1 MPQPTTTPTTATAA
15 ELLVQLAGP
24 DATLRQD
31 QGEAISALVDDHARV
46 LLVQRTGWGKSAVY
60 WIATAL
66 RRRQG
71 HGPTLVVSPLLALM
85 RDQVAAA
92 RRLGLAAE
100 TVNSSNVDDWDR
112 IMVQL
117 DDDAIDVLL
126 ISPER
131 LNAPTFRGRLAQ
143 LAPRIGLLVVDEAHC
158 ISDWGHDFRPDYR
171 RIADL
176 LADLSPGTPVLACT
190 ATANDRVTADV
201 ADQLRTRSNDDASE
215 TVTLRGRLGRDSL
228 RLAVVRLDR
237 GEQRLAWLDA
247 FVRRHRPSHGRAG
260 IVYTLTVADAE
271 RTAAFLAGQ
280 GLEAVAYTSNVDPE
294 QRRVVEDRLL
304 ANDVD
309 VVVSTSAL
317 GMGYDKPDL
326 AFVVHLGAPSSPVS
340 WYQQVGRAGRAIET
354 AEVVLLPT
362 GKDEAIW
369 RHFDLAGL
377 PNGDEVADLLAALD
391 DGAASIPQLERA
403 VNMRRSRLQ
412 LLLKV
417 LDVDGA
423 VQKVGSAWQRTDTVW
438 ELDQAHYQRLAQLRR
453 GEHDIMRAF
462 VSGAGTP
469 VDSGCLMQS
478 LAAVL
483 DDPQARPCGRCQGCT
498 GWEPDV
504 ELDPDTLTAAR
515 AHLRTRDVVVG
526 QRRMWPAGLDEVK
539 GRIGAGHGALQGR
552 ALAGGDGSGWDEVV
566 DRLLVSVGPDG
577 TEGPDEAAL
586 DEVVQGLTQVL
597 ARWSWAR
604 RPAAFVPV
612 PSGRLGRLAGIL
624 AARLGELGR
633 LPVVEALVAT
643 DAAPQATMANSPHK
657 AANALAGLHRDDQAA
672 ASLPDGP
679 VVLVDCVTDSG
690 WTLVAAAHRLTDPD
704 ARDVLPLVLTSGP

>member
-1 MPQPTTTPTTATAA
+1 MPSTTSTTTAA
-15 ELLVQLAGP
+15 AGELLVQLAGK

-31 QGEAISALVDDHARV
+31 QGEAIAALVDDHARV

-66 RRRQG
+66 RRRDG

-112 IMVQL
+112 IMAQL

-131 LNAPTFRGRLAQ
+131 LNAPTFRGRLAE
-143 LAPRIGLLVVDEAHC
+143 LAPRVGLLVVDEAHC

-171 RIADL
+171 RIGDL
-176 LADLSPGTPVLACT
+176 LADLSPATPVLACT

-201 ADQLRTRSNDDASE
+201 AAQLGADAPSATGH
-215 TVTLRGRLGRDSL
+215 TVTLRGTLGRDSL

-271 RTAAFLAGQ
+271 RVAAFLSGQ
-280 GLEAVAYTSNVDPE
+280 GLEAVAYTSNVDPD
-294 QRRVVEDRLL
+294 QRREIEDRLL

-340 WYQQVGRAGRAIET
+340 WYQQVGRAGRAIDT

-377 PNGDEVADLLAALD
+377 PNADEVADLLAALD
-391 DGAASIPQLERA
+391 DGASSVPQLERA

-423 VQKVGSAWQRTDTVW
+423 VEKVGSAWQRTGTTW
-438 ELDQAHYQRLAQLRR
+438 ELDQEHYRRLAQLRR
-453 GEHDIMRAF
+453 REHDIMRAF
-462 VSGAGTP
+462 VAGSDTP
-469 VDSGCLMQS
+469 ADSGCLMQS

-504 ELDPDTLTAAR
+504 VIDPDTVTAAR
-515 AHLRTRDVVVG
+515 EHLRTRDVVVG
-526 QRRMWPAGLDEVK
+526 QRRMWPSGLDEVK
-539 GRIGAGHGALQGR
+539 GRIKAGHGALQGR

-566 DRLLVSVGPDG
+566 DRLLASVGADG
-577 TEGPDEAAL
+577 TEGPDDDAL
-586 DEVVQGLTQVL
+586 DEVVDGLTKVL

-604 RPAAFVPV
+604 RPVAFVPI
-612 PSGRLGRLAGIL
+612 PSRRLGRLAGIV
-624 AARLGELGR
+624 AHRLGTLGR
-633 LPVVEALVAT
+633 LPVVEALVAA
-643 DAAPQATMANSPHK
+643 DVPPQATMANSPHK
-657 AANALAGLHRDDQAA
+657 AANALAGIRVDDEAVTT
-672 ASLPDGP
+672 LPDGP

-704 ARDVLPLVLTSGP
+704 ARDVLPLVLTTGP

>member
-1 MPQPTTTPTTATAA
+1 MPSTTSTTTAA
-15 ELLVQLAGP
+15 AGELLVQLAGK

-31 QGEAISALVDDHARV
+31 QGEAIAALVDDHARV

-66 RRRQG
+66 RRRDG

-112 IMVQL
+112 IMAQL

-131 LNAPTFRGRLAQ
+131 LNAPTFRGRLAE
-143 LAPRIGLLVVDEAHC
+143 LAPRVGLLVVDEAHC

-171 RIADL
+171 RIGDL
-176 LADLSPGTPVLACT
+176 LADLSPATPVLACT

-201 ADQLRTRSNDDASE
+201 AAQLGADAPSATGH
-215 TVTLRGRLGRDSL
+215 TVTLRGTLGRDSL

-271 RTAAFLAGQ
+271 RVAAFLSGQ
-280 GLEAVAYTSNVDPE
+280 GLEAVAYTSNVDPD
-294 QRRVVEDRLL
+294 QRREIEDRLL

-340 WYQQVGRAGRAIET
+340 WYQQVGRAGRAIDT

-377 PNGDEVADLLAALD
+377 PDADEVADLLAALD
-391 DGAASIPQLERA
+391 DGASSVPQLERA

-423 VQKVGSAWQRTDTVW
+423 VEKVGSAWQRTGTTW
-438 ELDQAHYQRLAQLRR
+438 ELDQEHYRRLAQLRR
-453 GEHDIMRAF
+453 REHDIMRAF
-462 VSGAGTP
+462 VAGSDTP
-469 VDSGCLMQS
+469 ADSGCLMQS

-504 ELDPDTLTAAR
+504 VIDPDTVTAAR
-515 AHLRTRDVVVG
+515 EHLRTRDVVVG
-526 QRRMWPAGLDEVK
+526 QRRMWPSGLDEVK
-539 GRIGAGHGALQGR
+539 GRIKAGHGALQGR

-566 DRLLVSVGPDG
+566 DRLLASVGADG
-577 TEGPDEAAL
+577 TEGPDDDAL
-586 DEVVQGLTQVL
+586 DEVVDGLTKVL

-604 RPAAFVPV
+604 RPVAFVPI
-612 PSGRLGRLAGIL
+612 PSRRLGRLAGIV
-624 AARLGELGR
+624 AHRLGTLGR
-633 LPVVEALVAT
+633 LPVVEALVAA
-643 DAAPQATMANSPHK
+643 DVPPQATMANSPHK
-657 AANALAGLHRDDQAA
+657 AANALAGIRVDDEAVTT
-672 ASLPDGP
+672 LPDGP

-704 ARDVLPLVLTSGP
+704 ARDVLPLVLTTGP